1 MEDFYNLVAESKSVI
16 ITAHMSPDGD
26 SISSVLSVYT
36 ILIAKYQKSSIEKKI
51 RIVYTG
57 VSKEDF
63 AFLKNFEKIEW
74 VDDIANHLDDTD
86 LLIVLDVNNLN
97 RVSKNP
103 EKLSAIKNTICIDH
117 HASVADS
124 FTLSFIDS
132 NISSNSEMVYRTLGA
147 EQYLTEDLAQIFLLG
162 IITDTGNF
170 SHIKPS
176 QVGAFDVAKKLVEI
190 GKINIGFF
198 NTKFSG
204 IPKKIIP
211 LLQVLMKNMN
221 FKEVDGWPDT
231 QISFIDRETFE
242 QGAYTDEDMSTAS
255 HIHMGQYVTRI
266 GGYSWGLV
274 FTPRSDGTTR
284 VSGRSLPESVNI
296 RDMFE
301 RIQIG
306 GGHDRASGGSI
317 KESKTEDAIAQI
329 LDWMKINKPSIN

>member
-1 MEDFYNLVAESKSVI
+1 MEDFYNLVAESKSVV

-36 ILIAKYQKSSIEKKI
+36 ILTTKYSDKDIKI
-51 RIVYTG
+51 IYTG
-57 VSKEDF
+57 TGKQEFS
-63 AFLKNFEKIEW
+63 FLKNYDRIEW
-74 VDDIANHLDDTD
+74 VDDIGNHVADAD

-117 HASVADS
+117 HASVPDS
-124 FTLSFIDS
+124 FTLSFIDP

-190 GKINIGFF
+190 GKINIGSF
-198 NTKFSG
+198 NTKFAG
-204 IPKKIIP
+204 IPKKVLP
-211 LLQVLMKNMN
+211 LVQVLVRNIN
-221 FKEVDGWPDT
+221 FKEVEGWPDIQT
-231 QISFIDRETFE
+231 SFIDRETFE

-329 LDWMKINKPSIN
+329 LDWMHSNKPNIN